1 MIWGIARPLTIPE
14 IRCWGYPTGRYMAA
28 ASKRSSKKC
37 AGNRSN
43 GLLFCERELKSGV
56 QTGILPEQERRMRSD
71 RNRRIEQ
78 RAHEI
83 WEAEG
88 RPHGKHD
95 EHWHRAEREIAGGRG
110 GTGGRAAGSGG
121 KSTAARKASPAKA
134 RAKTDA
140 SAKKAGG
147 ATSRTAKPA
156 ASAGAS
162 GASGRGRRKQPSG
175 TP

>member
-1 MIWGIARPLTIPE
+1 
-14 IRCWGYPTGRYMAA
+14 
-28 ASKRSSKKC
+28 
-37 AGNRSN
+37 
-43 GLLFCERELKSGV
+43 
-56 QTGILPEQERRMRSD
+56 MRSD

-110 GTGGRAAGSGG
+110 GGTTGRAAGSGG
-121 KSTAARKASPAKA
+121 KSTTARKASPAKP

-156 ASAGAS
+156 ASAGATA
-162 GASGRGRRKQPSG
+162 ASGRGRRKQPSAS
-175 TP
+175 

>member
-1 MIWGIARPLTIPE
+1 
-14 IRCWGYPTGRYMAA
+14 
-28 ASKRSSKKC
+28 
-37 AGNRSN
+37 
-43 GLLFCERELKSGV
+43 
-56 QTGILPEQERRMRSD
+56 MRSD
-71 RNRRIEQ
+71 RNRRVEQ

-95 EHWHRAEREIAGGRG
+95 EHWHRAEREIAPEGRG
-110 GTGGRAAGSGG
+110 GTARKAAGTAKSASG
-121 KSTAARKASPAKA
+121 KASPAKA
-134 RAKTDA
+134 PAKTNA

-162 GASGRGRRKQPSG
+162 SASARGRRKQPSAS
-175 TP
+175 